1 MITTVLVTSKLI
13 IDNIERYQRIH
24 VMATTRHIITLTN
37 NAVSFLLAFVLNH
50 HKPMGLYLGGPLCM
64 SVWEMKTIPVN
75 LKADS
80 MIKIY

>member
-1 MITTVLVTSKLI
+1 MPCGSPLL
-13 IDNIERYQRIH
+13 
-24 VMATTRHIITLTN
+24 ATTGGSFMHIITLTN